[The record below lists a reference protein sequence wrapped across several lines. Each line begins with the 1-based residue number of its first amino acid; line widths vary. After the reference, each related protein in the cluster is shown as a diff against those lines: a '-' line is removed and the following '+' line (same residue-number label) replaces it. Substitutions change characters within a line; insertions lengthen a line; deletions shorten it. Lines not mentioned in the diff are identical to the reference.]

1 MILSGIFNNKKR
13 RSQKKTRDT
22 WTGKIYEARNQAY
35 QALAPNEEMDPAEKL
50 GWYALCKK
58 YPGRFEDVTSGRRID
73 ASGRLI

>member
-1 MILSGIFNNKKR
+1 MTLSGIFNNKKDK
-13 RSQKKTRDT
+13 SQKKTRDT

-35 QALAPNEEMDPAEKL
+35 KALAPNEGMDPGEKL

-58 YPGRFEDVTSGRRID
+58 YPERFEDVTSGRRID